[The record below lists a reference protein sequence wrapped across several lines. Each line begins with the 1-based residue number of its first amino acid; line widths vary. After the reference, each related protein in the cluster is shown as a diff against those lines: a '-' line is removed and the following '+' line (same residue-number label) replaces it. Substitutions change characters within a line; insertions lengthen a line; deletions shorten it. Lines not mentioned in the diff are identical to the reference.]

1 MTVRENLQS
10 FNVVFK
16 CGLSKKQMDDLITK
30 VNLEHCID
38 VNSTK
43 LSGGERQRLS
53 LAITLMRERDIYL
66 FDEAETAMDPIGRKM
81 FFDAVLTIKRKGK
94 TALWISHHIKESL
107 MVADKGYFLADGV
120 AYSFNVKEYSEI
132 AAEYTEEA
140 FARLCEERVGKT
152 IMIILIKNFFK
163 SSFRDKT
170 FLFFDWLFPVVL
182 ITGIAIFARG
192 KNYATF
198 FLPSLISFLLLQ
210 NLIYAI
216 PYKMAQFKEN
226 SVLRIIA
233 EEGNVGLYI
242 TSFLITRIILVAIQG
257 AVFLPIGIVVLSP
270 EICINPLWLL
280 IGIYPEFGSNRRPI
294 NVGCKL
300 CKECQ

>member
-1 MTVRENLQS
+1 
-10 FNVVFK
+10 
-16 CGLSKKQMDDLITK
+16 
-30 VNLEHCID
+30 
-38 VNSTK
+38 
-43 LSGGERQRLS
+43 
-53 LAITLMRERDIYL
+53 
-66 FDEAETAMDPIGRKM
+66 
-81 FFDAVLTIKRKGK
+81 
-94 TALWISHHIKESL
+94 
-107 MVADKGYFLADGV
+107 
-120 AYSFNVKEYSEI
+120 
-132 AAEYTEEA
+132 
-140 FARLCEERVGKT
+140 
-152 IMIILIKNFFK
+152 MIILIKNFFK

-280 IGIYPEFGSNRRPI
+280 IAFILSLVAIGGLSMLVASFAKNVNSAYGLSQLFYISLTALSGIFYPIDSYPNVLRVVGKILPLASSRRLMEYALNSKGEAPLLEAIYLLVFGLITLVVGIVIIQKWLNLRKTINYSN
-294 NVGCKL
+294 K
-300 CKECQ
+300 KQAMYD

>member
-1 MTVRENLQS
+1 MVSAELMKGMMSMQPIIDIKKLKLTLNNKEIIKNIDISVDKSELVFIIGKNGSGKTSLFNCIVGRYKPTAGEIWANGLIGYHEQKAVFIPDMTVRENLQS

-140 FARLCEERVGKT
+140 FARLCEER
-152 IMIILIKNFFK
+152 
-163 SSFRDKT
+163 
-170 FLFFDWLFPVVL
+170 
-182 ITGIAIFARG
+182 
-192 KNYATF
+192 
-198 FLPSLISFLLLQ
+198 
-210 NLIYAI
+210 
-216 PYKMAQFKEN
+216 
-226 SVLRIIA
+226 
-233 EEGNVGLYI
+233 
-242 TSFLITRIILVAIQG
+242 LVKQ
-257 AVFLPIGIVVLSP
+257 L
-270 EICINPLWLL
+270 
-280 IGIYPEFGSNRRPI
+280 
-294 NVGCKL
+294 
-300 CKECQ
+300 